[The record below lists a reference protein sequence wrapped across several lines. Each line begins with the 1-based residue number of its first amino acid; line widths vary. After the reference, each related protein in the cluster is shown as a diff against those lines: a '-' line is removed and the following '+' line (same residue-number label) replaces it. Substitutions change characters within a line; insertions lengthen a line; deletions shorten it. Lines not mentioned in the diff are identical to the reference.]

1 MTPEE
6 ILEIDLERN
15 QPDYMTFQKSIGFIN
30 KTIKEGGKILRQG
43 DTLMLFKNIGD
54 NAVMFHSFSADTP
67 TNYLKNMVLFAGMLK
82 KMGFE
87 RAITTY
93 TNPRLSSLFKAAGFD
108 ADIVQTPDGYEAEVR
123 L

>member
-6 ILEIDLERN
+6 ILAIDLKRN

-30 KTIKEGGKILRQG
+30 KTLKEGGKILRQG
-43 DTLMLFKNIGD
+43 DTLMLFRNIG
-54 NAVMFHSFSADTP
+54 NNTVMFHSFSADKP
-67 TNYLKNMVLFAGMLK
+67 ANYLKNMAMFADMLK

-87 RAITTY
+87 TAVTTY
-93 TNPRLSSLFKAAGFD
+93 QNPKLSSMFKAAGFD
-108 ADIVQTPDGYEAEVR
+108 ATVIKTDDGYQAEVR